1 MNQYNL
7 IYPKKDKIYH
17 GTSPKLVATKVFR
30 NLTKDNTDQS
40 RIILEDNNSK
50 KKYYFVG
57 MTNNKLNKYSEIV
70 NKLNINHV
78 GGSMEAKQKID
89 DTEFF
94 KKLSELS
101 GSINLSVDELVK
113 ILKTKYDPDSESN
126 NEGNIITIVNNGFE
140 KLDILNKNVSNIS
153 SDLSAIRN
161 KINPVKQTGIEP
173 KATEKSGGFC
183 SIM

>member
-1 MNQYNL
+1 
-7 IYPKKDKIYH
+7 
-17 GTSPKLVATKVFR
+17 
-30 NLTKDNTDQS
+30 
-40 RIILEDNNSK
+40 
-50 KKYYFVG
+50 